1 MKIRISSLLKSI
13 DLFGDKVQFKV
24 KDKTTFVTLPGALV
38 TLMIYF
44 LIVLYGQ
51 QKFRIM
57 WQYEDTQI

>member
-44 LIVLYGQ
+44 LIVLYG
-51 QKFRIM
+51 
-57 WQYEDTQI
+57 